1 LRWIEPEHLKANFDP
16 ENPEVH
22 KAFEAARDNLIMM
35 DSQRAPQDKLERVV
49 RGAPPPPPLTSP
61 LQTRSVSARPS
72 SVQCFRAYALKNSHS
87 DLPTHWF
94 KVEASKGIFDVLR
107 HAGEMGAGADD
118 FMPLLIFTVIKANP
132 PMLYSNL
139 QYITRFS
146 NQKKLNSGEAGC
158 VKEPHTA
165 RVD

>member
-1 LRWIEPEHLKANFDP
+1 
-16 ENPEVH
+16 
-22 KAFEAARDNLIMM
+22 
-35 DSQRAPQDKLERVV
+35 
-49 RGAPPPPPLTSP
+49 
-61 LQTRSVSARPS
+61 
-72 SVQCFRAYALKNSHS
+72 
-87 DLPTHWF
+87 
-94 KVEASKGIFDVLR
+94 
-107 HAGEMGAGADD
+107 MGAGADD